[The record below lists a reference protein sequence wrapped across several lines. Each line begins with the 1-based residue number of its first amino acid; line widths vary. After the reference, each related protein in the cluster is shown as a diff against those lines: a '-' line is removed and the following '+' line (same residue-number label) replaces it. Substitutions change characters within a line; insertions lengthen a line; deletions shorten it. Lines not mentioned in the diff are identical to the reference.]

1 MIFTAIIAVALAG
14 PESSLAANLINFE
27 AESGVLGS
35 DFAVSNSS
43 SPAYIIILSDSV
55 ASIPGSAARVASYT
69 VTFPS
74 AGTYQ
79 LYARV
84 LVGPNGYNDD
94 SMFYASSFG
103 VKSPALN
110 SDWVLVNGLAGVGYT
125 ATNDIVNGAGT
136 AGYPVWKWINLS
148 EFAGNV
154 SFTVS
159 TGRLTQTFQIGAREN
174 GLDMDKFA
182 FVTAG
187 TTFTVA
193 NLDNGVS
200 NGSPTNK
207 FTGPDGIAFHRFSP
221 LVNGINADGANP
233 ATALVLSDGVLL
245 GTTLNGG
252 SQGAGTAF
260 YMTSGRHKF
269 QRLPFF
275 CKYAGRRQSGGRP
288 GSLGQQFFWNEPG
301 RRKPGRGHGF
311 FGEYQRQLFPSCRI
325 LPPSR
330 RMKPRI
336 PAEPV
341 RRAAGFVRQHAFW
354 NHHRRRRGGQW
365 HGVFVVHEWFGFFSP
380 ARFQR
385 AGLQHRHQCRRR
397 ASVRRFDFV
406 WQHALWNRFR
416 RWIRRRGRSLFR
428 QCEWQQFHHAPQL
441 HAIGPAGGH
450 QRRRRI
456 SRERFALSNG
466 MLYGTT
472 YAGGCG
478 GRGTVF
484 SIQTNGVDFVVLHN
498 FSATDPVTGTN
509 SDGASPCA
517 ALALSGSNLYGTAA
531 AGGAGAA
538 GTVFS
543 VSTNGMQFQ
552 TIHAFPAVDSSTGT
566 NFDGALPVAGVLPV
580 GNSLYGTT
588 FSGGP
593 GGVGTVFNLTIP
605 YPPAVITGIAPIRTA
620 VQRCISS
627 AAPIPPTSFKPPP
640 V

>member
-1 MIFTAIIAVALAG
+1 
-14 PESSLAANLINFE
+14 
-27 AESGVLGS
+27 
-35 DFAVSNSS
+35 
-43 SPAYIIILSDSV
+43 
-55 ASIPGSAARVASYT
+55 
-69 VTFPS
+69 
-74 AGTYQ
+74 
-79 LYARV
+79 
-84 LVGPNGYNDD
+84 
-94 SMFYASSFG
+94 MFYASSFG
-103 VKSPALN
+103 VKSPALD

-154 SFTVS
+154 SFFTVS

-187 TTFTVA
+187 TAFTVA
-193 NLDNGVS
+193 NWTTEFS

-221 LVNGINADGANP
+221 LVNGINADAANP

-260 YMTSGRHKF
+260 YMTLDGTNFSAFRSFANTPDAANPAGNLTVF
-269 QRLPFF
+269 GQR
-275 CKYAGRRQSGGRP
+275 
-288 GSLGQQFFWNEPG
+288 FFWNKPG
-301 RRKPGRGHGF
+301 RRKPGCGRGF
-311 FGEYQRQLFPSCRI
+311 FGEYQRQRFILQNFAAVSADEATNAGGASPDALLALSGSVLFI
-325 LPPSR
+325 KL
-330 RMKPRI
+330 
-336 PAEPV
+336 
-341 RRAAGFVRQHAFW
+341 
-354 NHHRRRRGGQW
+354 HRRWRGGQR
-365 HGVFVVHEWFGFFSP
+365 HCVFVVHEWFAIFCP

-385 AGLQHRHQCRRR
+385 VGLQHRHQCRRR
-397 ASVRRFDFV
+397 ASVRRFDLSG
-406 WQHALWNRFR
+406 ATLY
-416 RWIRRRGRSLFR
+416 GTAS
-428 QCEWQQFHHAPQL
+428 
-441 HAIGPAGGH
+441 AGGSGGAGVVFSVNVNGSNFTTLH
-450 QRRRRI
+450 
-456 SRERFALSNG
+456 SFTPLDPLTATNADGAFPASGLVLSNG

-484 SIQTNGVDFVVLHN
+484 SIQTNGVDFVVLHT
-498 FSATDPVTGTN
+498 FSAIDPVTGTN

-517 ALALSGSNLYGTAA
+517 ALALSGSNVYGTAA

-543 VSTNGMQFQ
+543 VSTNGTQFQ
-552 TIHAFPAVDSSTGT
+552 IIHAFPPWIRPPAQTSTVHCRWPECCRWEIHSTAPHSAAVPAGWERSSTWR
-566 NFDGALPVAGVLPV
+566 
-580 GNSLYGTT
+580 
-588 FSGGP
+588 
-593 GGVGTVFNLTIP
+593 IP
-605 YPPAVITGIAPIRTA
+605 YPPAVITGIARIQTA

-627 AAPIPPTSFKPPP
+627 AAPIPPTSFKPPS